1 MARVLRLGGLFV
13 VTFDVGRDDG
23 GAIPFAETLELCEEI
38 IEK

>member
-1 MARVLRLGGLFV
+1 MARVLPFGGLFV

-38 IEK
+38 MEK